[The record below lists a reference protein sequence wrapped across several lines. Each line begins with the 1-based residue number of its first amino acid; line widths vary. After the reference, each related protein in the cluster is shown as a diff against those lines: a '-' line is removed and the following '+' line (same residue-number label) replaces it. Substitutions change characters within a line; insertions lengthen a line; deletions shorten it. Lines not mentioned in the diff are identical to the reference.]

1 MSDFSNTLL
10 GDKSLYPRLIKLA
23 VPMMIQN
30 GITNFVN
37 MLDNIMIGAVGTAE
51 MTGVAVANQLFF
63 VFNLCI
69 FGALAGAGIFGAQY
83 FGSKDYEGVRHCFRF
98 KLLFC
103 GALTLFG
110 IALFAFFGDTLLGFY
125 MKGDA
130 GITDPAA
137 TMTAARSYLLT
148 MLIGLVPFALV
159 QCYSGTLREG
169 AKPTLPMAA
178 GIVAVFVNLIL
189 NYILIFGKF
198 GAPALGVRGAAIAT
212 VISRLAEL
220 AVVLLFTHL
229 KPESYPFMTALYR
242 NFRIPSERIRTFFIK
257 GLPLLINEF
266 FWASGMAFI
275 SQCYSLRGLDSV
287 AAFNISQTFWNVF
300 SIAFMAVGMANGI
313 IMGQILGAGKLKTAR
328 ESSYRMIAFSFLVA
342 TAVGAIYFACAGVIP
357 NAYNAEPEI
366 RQLATRLMRI
376 SAVLMPLEAICHSSY
391 FILRSGGKMM
401 VTFLFDSVYMWC
413 VNVLLAFLLSR
424 FTAMSFV
431 GIFTLVQITSVLK
444 CVIGIYLVRSG
455 FWVKNIVSS
464 ENL

>member
-1 MSDFSNTLL
+1 MSNTLM
-10 GDKSLYPRLIKLA
+10 GEKSLYSRLIKLA

-37 MLDNIMIGAVGTAE
+37 MLDNIMIGAVGTAP
-51 MTGVAVANQLFF
+51 MTGVAIANQLFF

-69 FGALAGAGIFGAQY
+69 FGALAGSGIFGAQY
-83 FGSKDYEGVRHCFRF
+83 FGSGDHEGVRHCFRF

-103 GALTLFG
+103 GALTLLG
-110 IALFAFFGDTLLGFY
+110 MALFLFWGDALLGFY

-137 TMTAARSYLLT
+137 TMDSARSYLLI
-148 MLIGLVPFALV
+148 MLIGIIPFALV
-159 QCYSGTLREG
+159 QCYSSTLREC

-178 GIVAVFVNLIL
+178 GIAAVCVNLGL
-189 NYILIFGKF
+189 NYILIFGKL

-212 VISRLAEL
+212 VASRFVEL
-220 AVVLLFTHL
+220 MVVILFTHL
-229 KPESYPFMTALYR
+229 KPGRYPFMTGLYR
-242 NFRIPSERIRTFFIK
+242 SMHIPAQRMSKFFVK

-300 SIAFMAVGMANGI
+300 SIAYMAVGMADGI
-313 IMGQILGAGKLKTAR
+313 IMGQILGSGKLKAAKD
-328 ESSYRMIAFSFLVA
+328 SGYKMIAFSFLIA
-342 TAVGAIYFACAGVIP
+342 AAVGAVYFACAGFIP
-357 NAYNAEPEI
+357 KAYNAEPEI
-366 RQLATRLMRI
+366 RLLATRLMRI
-376 SAVLMPLEAICHSSY
+376 SAVAMPLEAICHASY
-391 FILRSGGKMM
+391 FILRSGGRMM

-424 FTAMSFV
+424 FTVVSFL
-431 GIFTLVQITSVLK
+431 GIFTLVQVTSVLK
-444 CVIGIYLVRSG
+444 CGIGIYLVKNG
-455 FWVKNIVSS
+455 FWIRNIVSPES
-464 ENL
+464 